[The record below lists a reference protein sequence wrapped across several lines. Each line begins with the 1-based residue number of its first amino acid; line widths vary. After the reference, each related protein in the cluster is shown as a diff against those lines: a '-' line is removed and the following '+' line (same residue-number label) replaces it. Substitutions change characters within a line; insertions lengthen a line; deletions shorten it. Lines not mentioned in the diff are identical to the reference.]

1 MIHQCT
7 QSCTHRCRLDVAA
20 ALAPEAPQGAGEQ
33 QQQEQQQ
40 QQETHTASNDPAQH
54 DDDEGMQQDTAG
66 DGQGIQQPPATQPV
80 VAQHGEAQ
88 HVGHAAQASDRPPTP
103 SDHPC
108 VASAANVPGV
118 EQQQQVV
125 GPPVEKHHT

>member
-1 MIHQCT
+1 M
-7 QSCTHRCRLDVAA
+7 AA

-40 QQETHTASNDPAQH
+40 QQETHTASNDPAQ
-54 DDDEGMQQDTAG
+54 DDDEERMQQDTAG

-80 VAQHGEAQ
+80 VAEHGEAQ
-88 HVGHAAQASDRPPTP
+88 HVGHAAQASDHLPTPSDHPPTP